1 MTEFKKTL
9 VLGASSKPG
18 RVSGE
23 AVLRLREAGHE
34 VVAVGMQENQIGD
47 VYIQMDKPLNI
58 ENLHTISLYLNPSR
72 QKEYYDYI
80 ISLRPKRILFNPGT
94 ENLELESLA
103 HQNHIE
109 TEQACTLVLLSLG
122 AY

>member
-1 MTEFKKTL
+1 MIAFKKTL

-23 AVLRLREAGHE
+23 AVLRLREVGHE

-47 VYIQMDKPLNI
+47 VNIQIESPLKI

-72 QKEYYDYI
+72 QKDYYDYL
-80 ISLRPKRILFNPGT
+80 ISLKPKRIIFNPGT
-94 ENLELESLA
+94 ENIELEALA
-103 HQNHIE
+103 HQHQIE

>member
-1 MTEFKKTL
+1 
-9 VLGASSKPG
+9 
-18 RVSGE
+18 
-23 AVLRLREAGHE
+23 
-34 VVAVGMQENQIGD
+34 
-47 VYIQMDKPLNI
+47 MDKPLNI

-72 QKEYYDYI
+72 QKEYYDYL
-80 ISLRPKRILFNPGT
+80 ISLRPKRIIFNPGT

>member
-1 MTEFKKTL
+1 
-9 VLGASSKPG
+9 
-18 RVSGE
+18 
-23 AVLRLREAGHE
+23 
-34 VVAVGMQENQIGD
+34 
-47 VYIQMDKPLNI
+47 LNI

-72 QKEYYDYI
+72 QKEYYDYL
-80 ISLRPKRILFNPGT
+80 ISLRPKRIIFNPGT

-103 HQNHIE
+103 HQNQIE